1 MTLNAST
8 VTDNSNICFTARNV
22 RKIYPGTIALND
34 VDFQIEKGKVNVL
47 VGENGAGKSTLMK
60 IIAGIEQPTSGE
72 MFFKDEPV
80 SFKNTTEASEKGIGI
95 IHQELSLFPN
105 MTIMQNLFAGRE
117 KTKNKILV
125 NKKIQRE
132 ITVKVLEQ
140 LNHPL
145 DPDSLVSGLRVGGQQ
160 IVEIARNLSKEN
172 LDILIMDEPTS
183 SLSETEVSDLFNV
196 INDLKSK
203 GIAIVYI
210 SHRLDE
216 IMQIGDNI
224 TVLRDGD
231 IVANALIKD
240 ITLDW
245 IVEQMV
251 GGKVIVP
258 EKTGTKVSDEE
269 ILRVEDI
276 NLYRSGRDILKD
288 VSFNLHKGEILGIYG
303 LLGSGRT
310 ELFEA
315 LMGVC
320 PPDSGKIFVKGKHE
334 KIKNVAKQ
342 IENGFALIPEDRQRE
357 GLVQTLNIKKNLTLS
372 SLKNYVSAIHISKKR
387 ENTAA
392 DKMIADV
399 GVKTSNK
406 ELPILSLSG
415 GNQQK
420 VVIGK
425 GLLTNPEILLL
436 DEPARG
442 IDVGAKA
449 EVFRIIETLA
459 ERGLSIIV
467 ISSELKEIIAV
478 ADRIIVLASG
488 VKTGELSGDEINE
501 QSLVSLSS
509 TSAVKTA
516 ESNGGNQ

>member
-1 MTLNAST
+1 MA
-8 VTDNSNICFTARNV
+8 VGDICFTAKNIK
-22 RKIYPGTIALND
+22 KIYPGTIALDD

-72 MFFKDEPV
+72 MFFRDKPI
-80 SFKNTTEASEKGIGI
+80 SFKNTNEASDVGIGI

-105 MTIMQNLFAGRE
+105 MTVTQNLFAGRE
-117 KTKNKILV
+117 KRTKGLFVNNKLQ
-125 NKKIQRE
+125 KE
-132 ITVKVLEQ
+132 ITIKALEQ
-140 LNHPL
+140 LKHPL
-145 DPDSLVSGLRVGGQQ
+145 DPDCLVSSLRVGGQQ
-160 IVEIARNLSKEN
+160 VVEIARNLTKEN
-172 LDILIMDEPTS
+172 LDVLIMDEPTS
-183 SLSETEVSDLFNV
+183 SLSETEVSDLFEV
-196 INDLKSK
+196 INDLKSQ
-203 GIAIVYI
+203 GIAIIYI
-210 SHRLDE
+210 SHRLEE
-216 IMQIGDNI
+216 IMRIGDNI
-224 TVLRDGD
+224 TVLRDGK
-231 IVANALIKD
+231 IVANSLIKD

-258 EKTGTKVSDEE
+258 EKSTVSSSDEE
-269 ILRVEDI
+269 VLRVE
-276 NLYRSGRDILKD
+276 NLSLFRSGRHIYKDID
-288 VSFNLHKGEILGIYG
+288 FNLFKGEILGIYG

-310 ELFEA
+310 EIFEA

-320 PPDSGKIFVKGKHE
+320 PPDTGDIYIKGKKE
-334 KIKNVAKQ
+334 KVKNVSVQIKN
-342 IENGFALIPEDRQRE
+342 GFVLIPEDRQRE

-372 SLKNYVSAIHISKKR
+372 SLNKYIRGFYLSRSL

-392 DKMIADV
+392 DKTISEV

-425 GLLTNPEILLL
+425 GILTNPEIILL

-449 EVFRIIETLA
+449 EVFGIIENLA
-459 ERGLSIIV
+459 KQGISIII

-478 ADRIIVLASG
+478 ADRIIVLSG
-488 VKTGELSGDEINE
+488 GIKSGELKGDEINE
-501 QSLVSLSS
+501 QMLVALSS
-509 TSAVKTA
+509 ASAVKTA
-516 ESNGGNQ
+516 ESSGGH

>member
-1 MTLNAST
+1 MDA
-8 VTDNSNICFTARNV
+8 SNICFTARNV
-22 RKIYPGTIALND
+22 TKVYPGTIALDN
-34 VDFQIEKGKVNVL
+34 VDFQIEKGQVNVL

-60 IIAGIEQPTSGE
+60 IIAGIERPTDGE
-72 MFFKDEPV
+72 MFFRDEPV
-80 SFKNTTEASEKGIGI
+80 SFKNTIEASNMGISI

-105 MTIMQNLFAGRE
+105 MTVMQNIFAGCE
-117 KTKNKILV
+117 KTTKKIVV
-125 NKKIQRE
+125 NKKLQRE
-132 ITVKVLEQ
+132 ITIKALEQ
-140 LNHPL
+140 LNHPI
-145 DPDSLVSGLRVGGQQ
+145 DPDCLVSGLRVGGQQ
-160 IVEIARNLSKEN
+160 IVEIARNVAKEN

-183 SLSETEVSDLFNV
+183 SLSEAEVSDLFDV
-196 INDLKSK
+196 IGDLKAK

-210 SHRLDE
+210 SHRLEE
-216 IMQIGDNI
+216 IMKIGDNI
-224 TVLRDGD
+224 TVLRDGK

-258 EKTGTKVSDEE
+258 EKSRSNISDEE
-269 ILRVEDI
+269 VLRVEDFC
-276 NLYRSGRDILKD
+276 LYRSGRDIFKD

-310 ELFEA
+310 EIFEA

-320 PPDSGKIFVKGKHE
+320 PPDSGNIYIKGNPDKV
-334 KIKNVAKQ
+334 KNVSSQ
-342 IENGFALIPEDRQRE
+342 IKKGFALIPEDRQRE

-372 SLKNYVSAIHISKKR
+372 SLYNYLKGFYVAKSL
-387 ENTAA
+387 ENAAA
-392 DKMIADV
+392 DRMISET
-399 GVKTSNK
+399 GVKTTNK

-449 EVFRIIETLA
+449 EVFRIIEELA
-459 ERGLSIIV
+459 QRGLSIII

-478 ADRIIVLASG
+478 TDRIIVLAGGIKS
-488 VKTGELSGDEINE
+488 GELKGDEINE
-501 QSLVSLSS
+501 QSLVVLSS
-509 TSAVKTA
+509 ASAIKTTDT
-516 ESNGGNQ
+516 NGGH

>member
-1 MTLNAST
+1 LKA
-8 VTDNSNICFTARNV
+8 SNICFNANNIT
-22 RKIYPGTIALND
+22 KIYPGTVALND
-34 VDFQIEKGKVNVL
+34 VSFQIEKGKVNVL

-60 IIAGIEQPTSGE
+60 IIAGIEQPTNGE
-72 MFFKDEPV
+72 MFFREKPV
-80 SFKNTTEASEKGIGI
+80 SFKNTIEASEMGIGI

-105 MTIMQNLFAGRE
+105 MTVTQNLFAGRE
-117 KTKNKILV
+117 IRKNKLLI
-125 NKKIQRE
+125 NKKLQRE
-132 ITVKVLEQ
+132 ITVKALKQ
-140 LNHPL
+140 LNHPI
-145 DPDSLVSGLRVGGQQ
+145 DPDCLVSSLRVGGQQ
-160 IVEIARNLSKEN
+160 IVEIARNVAKEN

-183 SLSETEVSDLFNV
+183 SLSDAEVNDLFNV

-210 SHRLDE
+210 SHRLEE
-216 IMQIGDNI
+216 IMKIGDNI
-224 TVLRDGD
+224 TVLRDGE

-258 EKTGTKVSDEE
+258 EKSESNITDEE
-269 ILRVEDI
+269 MLRVEDI
-276 NLYRSGRDILKD
+276 SLFRSGRFIFKDISL
-288 VSFNLHKGEILGIYG
+288 NLRRGEILGIYG

-310 ELFEA
+310 EIFEA

-320 PPDSGKIFVKGKHE
+320 PPDSGQIYIKGKLD
-334 KIKNVAKQ
+334 KVKNVSTQ
-342 IENGFALIPEDRQRE
+342 IKNGFALIPEDRQRE

-372 SLKNYVSAIHISKKR
+372 SLQNYVKAVYIAKKR
-387 ENTAA
+387 ENSAA
-392 DKMIADV
+392 DKMISDV

-449 EVFRIIETLA
+449 EVFGIIEKLA
-459 ERGLSIIV
+459 QSGISIIV
-467 ISSELKEIIAV
+467 ISSELKEIIAI
-478 ADRIIVLASG
+478 ADRIVVLAGGIKS
-488 VKTGELSGDEINE
+488 GELSGDEINE
-501 QSLVSLSS
+501 QSLVALSS
-509 TSAVKTA
+509 TSAVKAA
-516 ESNGGNQ
+516 ESNGGHAS